1 MNIWILFD
9 TQDPYVYHT
18 VQAVNTY
25 LTALDQFL
33 RFHCTAGM
41 EAKTLG
47 DCGPQSTERF
57 GYILNDV
64 VKRRQL
70 QGSSS
75 GVGGLNIWNAQ
86 QQISV
91 NHKI

>member
-1 MNIWILFD
+1 
-9 TQDPYVYHT
+9 

-25 LTALDQFL
+25 ITALDQFL
-33 RFHCTAGM
+33 RFHCTVGM
-41 EAKTLG
+41 AAKTLD
-47 DCGPQSTERF
+47 DCGPQSKERF

-70 QGSSS
+70 QGSLS

-86 QQISV
+86 HQISV
-91 NHKI
+91 NHY